1 MSWCRNGTCGQP
13 SESGRGCCALFETA
27 EPTPVDNHRTNHHSK
42 ELVSKWSSWKK
53 RHKWN
58 ARVRAGFRKISKSQ
72 SPEERRWTVRMQR
85 AYLGRLP
92 HLPDDALFSKKLVM
106 HAHLQ
111 TLHGGVSLTMAKI
124 REKYWIPRLRRQTKR
139 VINECRGCKRFHVTA
154 LANPSTGNLPKERT
168 EGSEPFKSIGVDFD
182 GPIKYFSKKKREM
195 KAHILPF
202 ACSLIPAVYLDLQ
215 PDQTTEQFS
224 RSLKRFVARRGRLEK
239 IFSDN
244 GRTLVSACK
253 WLKNVQQDE
262 KMNDWLAKQN
272 IQWQFNLSRAPWWGG
287 QFERLIGVM
296 KRSMYKAI
304 GNGHLRWHKLE
315 EVILDVETT
324 LNNRPL
330 GYLEDDIQMPI
341 LTPTLCCL
349 DSQIKFL
356 KNQQM
361 LIMTSENAS
370 STYGN
375 VRASYGIDG
384 QPST

>member
-1 MSWCRNGTCGQP
+1 
-13 SESGRGCCALFETA
+13 
-27 EPTPVDNHRTNHHSK
+27 
-42 ELVSKWSSWKK
+42 
-53 RHKWN
+53 
-58 ARVRAGFRKISKSQ
+58 
-72 SPEERRWTVRMQR
+72 
-85 AYLGRLP
+85 
-92 HLPDDALFSKKLVM
+92 M

-253 WLKNVQQDE
+253 WLKNVRQDE
-262 KMNDWLAKQN
+262 KMNNWLAKQN
-272 IQWQFNLSRAPWWGG
+272 IQWQFNLSRAPW
-287 QFERLIGVM
+287 
-296 KRSMYKAI
+296 
-304 GNGHLRWHKLE
+304 
-315 EVILDVETT
+315 
-324 LNNRPL
+324 
-330 GYLEDDIQMPI
+330 
-341 LTPTLCCL
+341 
-349 DSQIKFL
+349 
-356 KNQQM
+356 
-361 LIMTSENAS
+361 
-370 STYGN
+370 
-375 VRASYGIDG
+375 
-384 QPST
+384 